1 MNSNL
6 LLNSIIPA
14 PAYPAV
20 LLEELVSLV
29 AAREAAALDGLAEKL
44 LGERQ
49 KRRDEEEDGGPP
61 ACHEEVN
68 VTVGLR

>member
-1 MNSNL
+1 M
-6 LLNSIIPA
+6 
-14 PAYPAV
+14 
-20 LLEELVSLV
+20 

-44 LGERQ
+44 LGKRQ

-68 VTVGLR
+68 VTVGLRSEIGILATIWNYNCLWSCSSL

>member
-1 MNSNL
+1 M
-6 LLNSIIPA
+6 
-14 PAYPAV
+14 
-20 LLEELVSLV
+20 

>member
-1 MNSNL
+1 MK
-6 LLNSIIPA
+6 SIIPA

-29 AAREAAALDGLAEKL
+29 AAREAAALDGLAEEL
-44 LGERQ
+44 LGKRQ

-61 ACHEEVN
+61 VYHEEL
-68 VTVGLR
+68 GLR